1 MNISVIGTGYV
12 GLVTGACLAELGMK
26 VLCMD
31 TDEVKIAKLTNSIIP
46 IYEPGLDKIV
56 INNSKDEKLSFTSSI
71 KDALDFADIIFIAV
85 GTPAKEDDSSDLRY
99 VFEAVKEIANLMEG
113 YKIIVTKSTVPV
125 KTGQQI
131 KGLIKNI
138 LTGRNLNIEFDV
150 VSNPEFLREG
160 TAVEDFLKP
169 DRIVVGGEN
178 KNALSIMRK
187 LYEPLI
193 KQGVPFI
200 ETNLET
206 SEIIKYASNAFLA
219 TKISFINEIAN
230 MCELCSADVTVVAK
244 AMGLDNRIGPK
255 FLSAGPGYGG
265 SCFPKDTRALLNT
278 GKLIGYIPQIVK
290 AAVEVNDNQIKIV
303 FDKIQKIIGSLEDKN
318 ITILGAAFKPET
330 DDIRE
335 SPSIPIIKA
344 LLYFDASIKLYDPQ
358 AMENFKFSYPSLN
371 IEYCNDLYSACT
383 GSDAIIL
390 ITEWEEFKKID
401 FNILNKIVNNHIFI
415 DLRNVYEPNY
425 IKENG
430 FIYEGVGRIWKP
442 Y

>member
-26 VLCMD
+26 VICMD

-56 INNSKDEKLSFTSSI
+56 INNSKEDRLHFTNSI

-85 GTPAKEDDSSDLRY
+85 GTPTKEDDSSDLKY
-99 VFEAVKEIANLMEG
+99 VFEVVKEIANLMDC

-138 LTGRNLNIEFDV
+138 LTSRNLNLEFDV

-178 KNALSIMRK
+178 KNALCIMRK

-244 AMGLDNRIGPK
+244 AMGLDSRIGPK

-265 SCFPKDTRALLNT
+265 SCFPKDTRALLST

-290 AAVEVNDNQIKIV
+290 AAVEVNYNQIKIV
-303 FDKIQKIIGSLEDKN
+303 LDKIQKTIGSVENKN

-335 SPSIPIIKA
+335 SPSIPIIKT
-344 LLYFDASIKLYDPQ
+344 LLSFKASIKLYDPQ
-358 AMENFKFSYPSLN
+358 AMENVKQDFPMLN

-390 ITEWEEFKKID
+390 ITEWRQFKNID
-401 FNILNKIVNNHIFI
+401 FNILNKIVKNHVFI
-415 DLRNVYEPNY
+415 DLRNVYDPNY

-430 FIYEGVGRIWKP
+430 FIYEGVGRI
-442 Y
+442 

>member
-31 TDEVKIAKLTNSIIP
+31 TDEDKIDKLTRGIIP
-46 IYEPGLDKIV
+46 IYEPGLEKIV
-56 INNSKDEKLSFTSSI
+56 IDNSKNQRLSFTSCI
-71 KDALDFADIIFIAV
+71 KEAVDYADIIFIAV
-85 GTPAKEDDSSDLRY
+85 GTPTKEDDSADLRY
-99 VFEAVKEIANLMEG
+99 IFAAITDVANFMKC

-125 KTGQQI
+125 KTGQEI
-131 KGLIKNI
+131 KTLIKNV
-138 LTGRNLNIEFDV
+138 LTSRSINIEFDV

-169 DRIVVGGEN
+169 DRIVVGGESI
-178 KNALSIMRK
+178 NAISNIRK

-193 KQGVPFI
+193 NQGVPFI

-206 SEIIKYASNAFLA
+206 SELIKYASNAFLA

-230 MCELCSADVTVVAK
+230 MCELCGADVIVVAK

-255 FLSAGPGYGG
+255 FLNAGPGYGG

-278 GKLIGYIPQIVK
+278 GKFIGYIPQIVK
-290 AAVEVNDNQIKIV
+290 SAVEVNYNQIKV
-303 FDKIQKIIGSLEDKN
+303 MFDKIHKALGSVESKK

-335 SPSIPIIKA
+335 SPSIPIIN
-344 LLYFDASIKLYDPQ
+344 LLLELNASIRLYDPK
-358 AMENFKFSYPSLN
+358 AMENLKHYHPELN
-371 IEYCNDLYSACT
+371 IEYFSDLYSACKD
-383 GSDAIIL
+383 SDAVIL
-390 ITEWEEFKKID
+390 ITEWEEFKNID
-401 FNILNKIVNNHIFI
+401 FNKLNALVNNHIFI
-415 DLRNVYEPNY
+415 DLRNVYEPDY
-425 IKENG
+425 IKGCG
-430 FIYEGVGRIWKP
+430 FIYEGVGRI
-442 Y
+442 

>member
-12 GLVTGACLAELGMK
+12 GLVTGACLAELGIK

-31 TDEVKIAKLTNSIIP
+31 TDKNKIDKLIEGIIP
-46 IYEPGLDKIV
+46 IYEPGLEKIV
-56 INNSKDEKLSFTSSI
+56 IDNLKKQRLSFTSYV
-71 KDALDFADIIFIAV
+71 KEAVDYADIIFIAV
-85 GTPAKEDDSSDLRY
+85 GTPTKEDDSSDLRY
-99 VFEAVKEIANLMEG
+99 VFEAITEVARLMKS

-131 KGLIKNI
+131 KALIKNI
-138 LTGRNLNIEFDV
+138 LTSRSITIEFDV
-150 VSNPEFLREG
+150 ISNPEFLREG
-160 TAVEDFLKP
+160 TAVGDFLNP
-169 DRIVVGGEN
+169 DRIVVGGES
-178 KNALSIMRK
+178 KKALSIIRR

-219 TKISFINEIAN
+219 TKISFINEISN

-255 FLSAGPGYGG
+255 FLNPGPGYGG

-278 GKLIGYIPQIVK
+278 GKSIGYIPQIVK
-290 AAVEVNDNQIKIV
+290 AAVEVNNNQIKV
-303 FDKIQKIIGSLEDKN
+303 MLGKIKKAVGSVEDKK
-318 ITILGAAFKPET
+318 ITILGLAFKPET

-344 LLYFDASIKLYDPQ
+344 LLDWNASIKLYDPK
-358 AMENFKFSYPSLN
+358 AMENLKQYYPEFN
-371 IEYCNDLYSACT
+371 IEYFTDLYSACKD
-383 GSDAIIL
+383 SDAIIL
-390 ITEWEEFKKID
+390 ITEWEEFRNID
-401 FNILNKIVNNHIFI
+401 FQKLNNLVHNHIFI
-415 DLRNVYEPNY
+415 DLRNVYEPDY
-425 IKENG
+425 IKACG
-430 FIYEGVGRIWKP
+430 FIYEGVGRI
-442 Y
+442 

>member
-31 TDEVKIAKLTNSIIP
+31 TDKDKIDKLNKGIIP
-46 IYEPGLDKIV
+46 IYEPGLEKIV
-56 INNSKDEKLSFTSSI
+56 ADNSKKQRLSFSTCI
-71 KDALDFADIIFIAV
+71 KETVDFADVIFIAV
-85 GTPAKEDDSSDLRY
+85 GTPTKEDDSTELKFI
-99 VFEAVKEIANLMEG
+99 FEAITNVASFMES

-131 KGLIKNI
+131 KALIKNV
-138 LTGRNLNIEFDV
+138 LTNRTLNIEFDV

-169 DRIVVGGEN
+169 DRIIVGSESN
-178 KNALSIMRK
+178 KALSIIRK
-187 LYEPLI
+187 VYEPLI
-193 KQGVPFI
+193 KQGIPYI

-230 MCELCSADVTVVAK
+230 MCELCSADITIVAK
-244 AMGLDNRIGPK
+244 AMGLDSRIGPK
-255 FLSAGPGYGG
+255 FLNPGPGYGG

-290 AAVEVNDNQIKIV
+290 ATVDVNHNQIKIMLK
-303 FDKIQKIIGSLEDKN
+303 KIKNNIGSIEGKK

-344 LLYFDASIKLYDPQ
+344 LIELNAYIKLYDPK
-358 AMENFKFSYPSLN
+358 AMENLKHYYPELR
-371 IEYCNDLYSACT
+371 IEYFSNLYSACE

-390 ITEWEEFKKID
+390 ITEWEEFKNID
-401 FNILNKIVNNHIFI
+401 FNKLNKLVHNHIFI
-415 DLRNVYEPNY
+415 DLRNVYEPDY
-425 IKENG
+425 IKACG
-430 FIYEGVGRIWKP
+430 FIYEGVGRI
-442 Y
+442 

>member
-31 TDEVKIAKLTNSIIP
+31 TDENKVDKLRKGIIP
-46 IYEPGLDKIV
+46 IYEPDLEKIV
-56 INNSKDEKLSFTSSI
+56 IDNSKKQKLGFTARI
-71 KDALDFADIIFIAV
+71 KEAVDFADVIFIAV
-85 GTPAKEDDSSDLRY
+85 GTPTKEDDSADLKFI
-99 VFEAVKEIANLMEG
+99 FEAITDVASLMES

-131 KGLIKNI
+131 KALIKNI
-138 LTGRNLNIEFDV
+138 LTSRAINIEFDV

-169 DRIVVGGEN
+169 DRIIVGTES
-178 KNALSIMRK
+178 KNALLTIRK
-187 LYEPLI
+187 IYEPLI
-193 KQGVPFI
+193 KQGSPFI

-219 TKISFINEIAN
+219 TKISFINEISN
-230 MCELCSADVTVVAK
+230 MCELCSADITVVAK

-255 FLSAGPGYGG
+255 FLNAGPGYGG

-278 GKLIGYIPQIVK
+278 GKVIGYIPQIVK
-290 AAVEVNDNQIKIV
+290 AAVEVNNNQIKV
-303 FDKIQKIIGSLEDKN
+303 MLKKIKKTIGYIEGKKIA
-318 ITILGAAFKPET
+318 ILGAAFKPET

-344 LLYFDASIKLYDPQ
+344 LLELEASIKLYDPK
-358 AMENFKFSYPSLN
+358 AMENLKLYYPEFN
-371 IEYCNDLYSACT
+371 IEYLNDLYSACID
-383 GSDAIIL
+383 SDAIIL
-390 ITEWEEFKKID
+390 ITEWDEFKNID
-401 FNILNKIVNNHIFI
+401 FDKLNKLVHNHIFI
-415 DLRNVYEPNY
+415 DLRNVYEPDY
-425 IKENG
+425 IKACG
-430 FIYEGVGRIWKP
+430 FIYEGVGRI
-442 Y
+442 